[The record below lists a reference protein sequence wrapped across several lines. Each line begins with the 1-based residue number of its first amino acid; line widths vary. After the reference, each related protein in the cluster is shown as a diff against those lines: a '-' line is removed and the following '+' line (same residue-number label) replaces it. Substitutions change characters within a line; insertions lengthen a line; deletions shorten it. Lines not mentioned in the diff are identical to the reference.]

1 MQHNLHSFGAVL
13 DTCLT
18 VKRARTVTSREFQH
32 QFADLSNKLKPGE
45 SLTIT
50 KHGQPLG
57 FFTKVARTR
66 KAPDYLA
73 NLEKLGYSAQAG
85 QKLID
90 EICDLS

>member
-1 MQHNLHSFGAVL
+1 MKKAKTAN
-13 DTCLT
+13 
-18 VKRARTVTSREFQH
+18 SREFQH
-32 QFADLSNKLKPGE
+32 RFADLSRALKPGE
-45 SLTIT
+45 SITVT

-57 FFTKVARTR
+57 FFTKAPRPR

-73 NLEKLGYSAQAG
+73 NLEKLGHSIQTG